1 MSLSIESLWK
11 SAKQSLVLLF
21 EGQSHQEKELQC
33 LLNDSVTCVL
43 TGLPYPDLNMAIVSG
58 TKDPNTTL
66 ETQAALDKIVQSC
79 KLRNLP
85 CLLLSD
91 GVDALCESQGLTNV
105 GNFPLM
111 VIDQSSIHPYEEILD
126 DTSIELSLAISD
138 DDVSQANQTVSLAF
152 GLPSQAIDSAF
163 GSQLPTHSGLRVYVA
178 KRSGRV
184 VCSLRVSQVDTT
196 SGLWCMATEPQLQ
209 RQGIGKQLL
218 SFAMANEVILG
229 AEQLLLLAT
238 PDGLPLYQQVGFK
251 TVAQATAFLISSD
264 SNEHITH
271 PSPC

>member
-11 SAKQSLVLLF
+11 SSRQSLVLLF
-21 EGQSHQEKELQC
+21 EGQSFLTLESHHLI
-33 LLNDSVTCVL
+33 NDSFACVL
-43 TGLPYPDLNMAIVSG
+43 TGLPYPDLNMAIVSS
-58 TKDPNTTL
+58 TKDPNTAL
-66 ETQAALDKIVQSC
+66 ETQTVLDKIVQHC

-91 GVDALCESQGLTNV
+91 GVDALCESQSLTNV

-111 VIDQSSIHPYEEILD
+111 VIDQTSIHPYDAIVD

-138 DDVSQANQTVSLAF
+138 NDVSQANQTVSLAF

-184 VCSLRVSQVDTT
+184 VCSLRVSQVDTI

-209 RQGIGKQLL
+209 RQGIGKRLL
-218 SFAMANEVILG
+218 SFAMSNEKTLG

-251 TVAQATAFLISSD
+251 TVAQSTAFLISSD
-264 SNEHITH
+264 SNEQTTH

>member
-1 MSLSIESLWK
+1 MGLERMWDLVRESLGI
-11 SAKQSLVLLF
+11 LF
-21 EGQSHQEKELQC
+21 SGEQKASENQPIEKFHSS
-33 LLNDSVTCVL
+33 NTTCVL

-58 TKDPNTTL
+58 TNNPNSIL
-66 ETQAALDKIVQSC
+66 ETQASLDQIVSRC

-91 GVDALCESQGLTNV
+91 GVDALCESHGLTNV

-111 VIDQSSIHPYEEILD
+111 VLDQSSIHPYDTIVV
-126 DTSIELSLAISD
+126 DTSIELSLANND
-138 DDVSQANQTVSLAF
+138 NDVLQANQTVSLAF

-163 GSQLPTHSGLRVYVA
+163 GSQLPAHSGLRVYVA

-184 VCSLRVSQVDTT
+184 VCSLRVSQSDTI

-209 RQGIGKQLL
+209 RQGIGKRLL
-218 SFAMANEVILG
+218 SFAMANEATLG

-251 TVAQATAFLISSD
+251 TVAQATAFLIASESD
-264 SNEHITH
+264 EPPNH
-271 PSPC
+271 PLPD